1 MKKVLKLLCLA
12 LCVVLALGCFS
23 GCGKEKAYVIG
34 FSGPLSGDA
43 SVYGDAVKNSAQ
55 MAIDE
60 INEAGGLNGVK
71 FKLEAIDDKNDT
83 SNIQTNFATLMDKG
97 MQVSL
102 GTVTTKPG
110 LAFSEASKDEVFF
123 ITPSASGD
131 DIPKYDNGFQMC
143 FADSNQGIAAADY
156 VNKTDYKEIGV
167 FYKSDDP
174 YSDGIYKKFKEN
186 LDSSIKVVETAFTD
200 ATSTDFSTQINKLKN
215 CKFIFMPIYYTPA
228 SVFMQQA
235 TNKVAKDTV
244 YYGWDGFDGIES
256 AEGFDINAIP
266 QEVTMLSHFNS
277 KATDGAAAD
286 FIKKYTEKY
295 GKETLNQFG
304 ASAYD
309 CVYAIF
315 NAMKKAVD
323 EGTEIPVNISAK
335 ELLAILQKQFTGDF
349 KYSGNTGTDI
359 TWEDSGYVSKS
370 AVQYVIK
377 EASK

>member
-143 FADSNQGIAAADY
+143 FADSNQGIAAAD
-156 VNKTDYKEIGV
+156 
-167 FYKSDDP
+167 
-174 YSDGIYKKFKEN
+174 
-186 LDSSIKVVETAFTD
+186 
-200 ATSTDFSTQINKLKN
+200 
-215 CKFIFMPIYYTPA
+215 
-228 SVFMQQA
+228 
-235 TNKVAKDTV
+235 
-244 YYGWDGFDGIES
+244 
-256 AEGFDINAIP
+256 
-266 QEVTMLSHFNS
+266 
-277 KATDGAAAD
+277 
-286 FIKKYTEKY
+286 
-295 GKETLNQFG
+295 
-304 ASAYD
+304 
-309 CVYAIF
+309 
-315 NAMKKAVD
+315 
-323 EGTEIPVNISAK
+323 
-335 ELLAILQKQFTGDF
+335 
-349 KYSGNTGTDI
+349 
-359 TWEDSGYVSKS
+359 
-370 AVQYVIK
+370 
-377 EASK
+377 